1 MVKAVSRPSKGGG
14 GGMAARLGVKGGVTK
29 NFGGVVGDARQRII
43 QANRVKT
50 GDARDKLA
58 KMAKTTDARQK
69 LEKIRNLKEGKLEVK
84 KLGGIT
90 VTKKV
95 DGKISLSTKS
105 GMSPA
110 EKKKSPSFKEVKQI
124 GRLTKTVSSSGQ
136 VTLSSKSGAGGSV
149 SSSGGMRSSATPGR
163 SQEKGQVQGRS
174 RSEGGRP
181 SGAGSVLRG
190 TSGAARG
197 DQKENVRRSVGG
209 LSRDIDRLDDELL
222 NARVD
227 PFLLKRTIENSRT
240 RAVGERSPIRGV
252 QQRRMIDKFSDRRA
266 RSRSP
271 LGRDRSPLRA
281 RSPVRGIAGRG
292 YDYDD
297 PRALLERD
305 QELFK
310 RRQREQEQE
319 LRSSQTD
326 RTMAS
331 RLEGPGGVV
340 GVSPLQGTKIV
351 IQNLQTSVTQEDIL
365 ELFGDI
371 GALRRAKLVN
381 PGHAEVTFVNRVD
394 AVKAV
399 EIYHN
404 RQLDG
409 KPMKCQLVG
418 SNNPVA
424 SGGATM
430 KLPPSL
436 LSKKR
441 EGAGSAPPPDIESIH
456 RALFFNKKYAGKKPL
471 FTITMPKKSKDEER
485 W

>member
-1 MVKAVSRPSKGGG
+1 VSKREQPDVVYYHNRFNGESTWNLADLGIPSDPP
-14 GGMAARLGVKGGVTK
+14 AAP
-29 NFGGVVGDARQRII
+29 
-43 QANRVKT
+43 
-50 GDARDKLA
+50 
-58 KMAKTTDARQK
+58 
-69 LEKIRNLKEGKLEVK
+69 
-84 KLGGIT
+84 
-90 VTKKV
+90 
-95 DGKISLSTKS
+95 KS
-105 GMSPA
+105 S
-110 EKKKSPSFKEVKQI
+110 Q
-124 GRLTKTVSSSGQ
+124 TVSVSGQ
-136 VTLSSKSGAGGSV
+136 VTLSSKSGSGGGV
-149 SSSGGMRSSATPGR
+149 TSSGGMRSGGVPAGGAGR
-163 SQEKGQVQGRS
+163 SQQKGQVQGRS
-174 RSEGGRP
+174 RSEGGRQ
-181 SGAGSVLRG
+181 GDAGSVLRG
-190 TSGAARG
+190 TGGAARG
-197 DQKENVRRSVGG
+197 DQKENMRRSVGG

-240 RAVGERSPIRGV
+240 RSVGGSSRSPVRG
-252 QQRRMIDKFSDRRA
+252 QHARRLSDKYSDRRA

-271 LGRDRSPLRA
+271 MGRDRSPLRA
-281 RSPVRGIAGRG
+281 RSPPRGTAGRG

-305 QELFK
+305 QELYK
-310 RRQREQEQE
+310 RRQREQELEMRGTQAD
-319 LRSSQTD
+319 LSRD

-331 RLEGPGGVV
+331 RLEGPGGAV

-351 IQNLQTSVTQEDIL
+351 IQNLQTSVTEEDII

-381 PGHAEVTFVNRVD
+381 PGHAEVTFVNRSD

-424 SGGATM
+424 SGGATL
-430 KLPPSL
+430 KLPPQL
-436 LSKKR
+436 MGKRR
-441 EGAGSAPPPDIESIH
+441 EGAGSAPPPDIDSIH
-456 RALFFNKKYAGKKPL
+456 KALFFNKKGGKKPT

>member
-1 MVKAVSRPSKGGG
+1 MVKAIQRLGGPSKGGS
-14 GGMAARLGVKGGVTK
+14 MASRLGVKKGGIK
-29 NFGGVVGDARQRII
+29 AGAVVGDARQKII
-43 QANRVKT
+43 QANRTKT
-50 GDARDKLA
+50 GDAREKLG
-58 KMAKTTDARQK
+58 KMAKTMDARQK
-69 LEKIRNLKEGKLEVK
+69 LEKIRNLREGNIEVK
-84 KLGGIT
+84 KVGGIT

-95 DGKISLSTKS
+95 GGKLSLTTKS
-105 GMSPA
+105 GAVDKSTA
-110 EKKKSPSFKEVKQI
+110 AGKKSPSMKEIKQI
-124 GRLTKTVSSSGQ
+124 GRLTKTVTSSGQ
-136 VTLSSKSGAGGSV
+136 VSLSSKSANSGAA
-149 SSSGGMRSSATPGR
+149 GMRSASN
-163 SQEKGQVQGRS
+163 SQGQARS
-174 RSEGGRP
+174 RSVGDKP
-181 SGAGSVLRG
+181 GAVSSVLRG
-190 TSGAARG
+190 TTGVSKG

-227 PFLLKRTIENSRT
+227 PFLLKKTIENSRT
-240 RAVGERSPIRGV
+240 RMSGASRSPLRGS
-252 QQRRMIDKFSDRRA
+252 QTRRNSTGIQFGERRA

-271 LGRDRSPLRA
+271 VGRDRSPIR
-281 RSPVRGIAGRG
+281 GRG

-297 PRALLERD
+297 PRALSDRD
-305 QELFK
+305 QELFR
-310 RRQREQEQE
+310 RRQREQELE
-319 LRSSQTD
+319 MRSNQTD

-331 RLEGPGGVV
+331 RLESSGGVI

-351 IQNLQTSVTQEDIL
+351 IQNLQSSVTQDDIS

-371 GALRRAKLVN
+371 GALRRAKLVG
-381 PGHAEVTFVNRVD
+381 PGHAEVTFVNRSD

-430 KLPPSL
+430 KFPAY
-436 LSKKR
+436 LSKKS
-441 EGAGSAPPPDIESIH
+441 GTGGSGPSPDIDSIH
-456 RALFFNKKYAGKKPL
+456 RALFFNKKQSGKKPL
-471 FTITMPKKSKDEER
+471 FTITLPKKSKDEES

>member
-1 MVKAVSRPSKGGG
+1 
-14 GGMAARLGVKGGVTK
+14 
-29 NFGGVVGDARQRII
+29 VGDARQKII
-43 QANRVKT
+43 QANRGKT
-50 GDARDKLA
+50 GDARDKLG
-58 KMAKTTDARQK
+58 KMAKNTDARQK
-69 LEKIRNLKEGKLEVK
+69 LEKLRNMKEGKLEVK
-84 KLGGIT
+84 QVGGIT
-90 VTKKV
+90 VTKKI
-95 DGKISLSTKS
+95 DGKLTLSTKGGGVPVDS
-105 GMSPA
+105 
-110 EKKKSPSFKEVKQI
+110 KKSSSSYKEVKQI

-149 SSSGGMRSSATPGR
+149 SAGGMRSGR
-163 SQEKGQVQGRS
+163 SQDVGQVQGRS
-174 RSEGGRP
+174 RSEGGRT
-181 SGAGSVLRG
+181 GAGSVLRG
-190 TSGAARG
+190 TAGGARG

-227 PFLLKRTIENSRT
+227 PFLLKRTIENSRD
-240 RAVGERSPIRGV
+240 RVASRSPARGA
-252 QQRRMIDKFSDRRA
+252 QARRMSDKYNSVERRA
-266 RSRSP
+266 GSRSP

-281 RSPVRGIAGRG
+281 RSPVRGGRG

-305 QELFK
+305 QELYK
-310 RRQREQEQE
+310 KRQREQEQE
-319 LRSSQTD
+319 LRSVQTD

-331 RLEGPGGVV
+331 RLDGAGGGV
-340 GVSPLQGTKIV
+340 GISPLQGTKIV

-381 PGHAEVTFVNRVD
+381 PGHAEVTFVNKGD

-430 KLPPSL
+430 KLPASL
-436 LSKKR
+436 VSKKR
-441 EGAGSAPPPDIESIH
+441 EGAGTAPPPDIESIH
-456 RALFFNKKYAGKKPL
+456 RALFFNKKHAGKKPL
-471 FTITMPKKSKDEER
+471 FTITMPKKSKDEDR